1 MHTGQ
6 TVMPNDPAAAASIDR
21 RIAYDC
27 LAFGRLLERNA
38 RYRPAHVGV
47 VAPTDAADARLGWR
61 AFDAYVNR
69 VAHALAR
76 AGVRRGDRV
85 ATLLGN
91 SLALVGLYG
100 ACAKLGAPIVPMS
113 PLLTAAGVAS
123 LARDAGPRVLVSTR
137 LREAPLDDV
146 RHVLGAAM
154 PTVLFCDGD
163 RADGASLQ
171 PGPWL
176 AGAEDGTPD
185 GAVAGDDVMTIMYTS
200 GTTGVPKGIVHTHFV
215 RAMYA
220 ALMASAW
227 RMTPESVVL
236 HSGSL
241 VFNGAMVTMLPALM
255 LGATFI
261 AHRAF
266 DAAAFIDTVARE
278 QVTHTMLVPSQIVAI
293 LEAPGFEPARLA
305 SLRMLVSLG
314 APLHREHK
322 DRLEALLP
330 GRLHEL
336 YGLTEGFVTIL
347 DREDVRRKPGSVGVP
362 PPFYDMRIVDDDGND
377 VPPGTV
383 GEIVGRGPI
392 TMHGYFGRDVDTA
405 AALRGGWLH
414 SGDLGYVDDDGF
426 LVLVDRKKDMIDSG
440 GIKVY
445 PRDIEEIAARHPAVR
460 EVAVFGVPHP
470 KWGETP
476 LAAVV
481 LRPGSTASPEAL
493 RDWINARVAAQY
505 QRVDRVVPY
514 ADFPRN
520 AAGKTLKRE
529 LRAPFWEGRD
539 AKI

>member
-1 MHTGQ
+1 MT
-6 TVMPNDPAAAASIDR
+6 NDSANVPAIDR

-27 LAFGRLLERNA
+27 LAFGRLFERNA
-38 RYRPAHVGV
+38 RYRPTHVGV
-47 VAPTDAADARLGWR
+47 IAPTDAADARLTWH
-61 AFDAYVNR
+61 AFDRYVNR
-69 VAHALAR
+69 VANALAKT
-76 AGVRRGDRV
+76 GVMRGDRV

-113 PLLTAAGVAS
+113 PLLNGAGVAS
-123 LARDAGPRVLVSTR
+123 LARDAEARVLVATR
-137 LREAPLDDV
+137 SREGVVDDA
-146 RHVLGAAM
+146 RAVLGESM
-154 PTVLFCDGD
+154 PIVVFADGD
-163 RADGASLQ
+163 RATGDDSLHTGA
-171 PGPWL
+171 WL
-176 AGAEDGTPD
+176 D
-185 GAVAGDDVMTIMYTS
+185 AVADDAPKVAIGGDDVMTIMYTS
-200 GTTGVPKGIVHTHFV
+200 GTTGTPKGIVHTHFI

-220 ALMASAW
+220 TLMANAW

-266 DAAAFIDTVARE
+266 DAAAFVETVSRE

-293 LEAPGFEPARLA
+293 LDAPGFDPARLA
-305 SLRMLVSLG
+305 SLQMLVSLG

-322 DRLEALLP
+322 DRLEQLLP

-377 VPPGTV
+377 VPTGTV
-383 GEIVGRGPI
+383 GEIVGRGPV
-392 TMHGYFGRDVDTA
+392 TMHGYFGRDAETGT
-405 AALRGGWLH
+405 ALRGGWLH
-414 SGDLGYVDDDGF
+414 SGDLGYVDDDGYLF
-426 LVLVDRKKDMIDSG
+426 LVDRKKDMIDSG

-460 EVAVFGVPHP
+460 EVAVFGVPHA

-476 LAAVV
+476 VAAVV
-481 LRPGSTASPEAL
+481 LRAGSAASADAL
-493 RDWINARVAAQY
+493 REWINARVAAQY
-505 QRVDRVVPY
+505 QRVDRVVLY
-514 ADFPRN
+514 DDFPRN

-529 LRAPFWEGRD
+529 LRAPFWRDRD